1 MIKNP
6 TYKFYQF
13 NHKRADGTEC
23 ARIAAVSSFAG
34 KPVKGYADCLPADEF
49 DIEYGKAL
57 AAARCAEKIAAKR
70 CKRAYNKVDEATAQ
84 VNAAMTHLQK
94 MMRYEADAEAAY
106 NVAAYNAAQIRS
118 EKVCNCGGNCGE
130 NCGENCE
137 CECHCHD

>member
-23 ARIAAVSSFAG
+23 IRVVAVSSFAG
-34 KPVKGYADCLPADEF
+34 RPVKGYADCHPADEF
-49 DIEYGKAL
+49 DFEYGKAL

-84 VNAAMTHLQK
+84 VNAAMAHLQK
-94 MMRYEADAEAAY
+94 MMKYEADAESAYNMAAY
-106 NVAAYNAAQIRS
+106 TAAQIRS
-118 EKVCNCGGNCGE
+118 EKAC

-137 CECHCHD
+137 CGCHCHD